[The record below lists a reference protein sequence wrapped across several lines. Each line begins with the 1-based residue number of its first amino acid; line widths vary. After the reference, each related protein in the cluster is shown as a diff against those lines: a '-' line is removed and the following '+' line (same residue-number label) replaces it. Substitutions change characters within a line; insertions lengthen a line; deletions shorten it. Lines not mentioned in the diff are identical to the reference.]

1 MATRVAA
8 SSALGIRRARFSL
21 FTGLLLALALSAAPM
36 PHVDVQR
43 ALATVGQRL
52 NSLLPRTATPI
63 SRAGAAT
70 PSAPALPE
78 LDAPHEHIPNL
89 YIKAPHTLYALN
101 PATGATRWQHVTS
114 EIPNLAPVQ
123 DVGVAVEEES
133 SVTLLSGKTGAPL
146 WRYAPS
152 SGTIA
157 RLMAVYGDTV
167 YAVET
172 HTVSL
177 DKPSD
182 AADSLLALNDADG
195 SVRWRYTVTHSH
207 LGFVS
212 IISSLDNPMIYI
224 NDDVADFRPT
234 SGSITALSVNNGA
247 VRWRRVLNGAPGLS
261 PQYAVGDSV
270 IAYAPVPQSMT
281 NTGGVYFRLDMRT
294 GAPIWTLPS
303 AQRGSPVFTSTTL
316 YLGGLK
322 RLVAYDMT
330 DLSVRW
336 TATIQ
341 GTGAV
346 PVRLSDQ
353 YIAVR
358 TRTSFEVYEAASGK
372 RLWSQGQPATFG
384 VVRLVGSTLC
394 TNSNTNPGS
403 LTGFDI
409 ATGAQ
414 RWRYQSPAMLQP
426 SMPLDGASIFVRTFA
441 DVFSFNPT
449 TGAIRWQTP
458 LDAQLDVQMD
468 VTPA

>member
-1 MATRVAA
+1 MTTRVAT

-36 PHVDVQR
+36 PQVNVQK
-43 ALATVGQRL
+43 ALATAGQRL
-52 NSLLPRTATPI
+52 SALLPRHTASAGRAGGATP
-63 SRAGAAT
+63 T
-70 PSAPALPE
+70 LPALPE
-78 LDAPHEHIPNL
+78 RKSPHEHVPNL
-89 YIKAPHTLYALN
+89 YIKAPHSLYALN
-101 PATGATRWQHVTS
+101 TATGATRWQHATP

-123 DVGVAVEEES
+123 DVGVAIEEEN
-133 SVTLLSGKTGAPL
+133 SVALLSGRTGAQL

-157 RLMAVYGDTV
+157 RLMAVYDDTV

-182 AADSLLALNDADG
+182 ASDTLLALNDADG
-195 SVRWRYTVTHSH
+195 SVRWRYTVAHSH

-212 IISSLDNPMIYI
+212 IISSPGNPTIYI

-234 SGSITALSVNNGA
+234 SGSITALSANNGA

-261 PQYAVGDSV
+261 PQYAVGSAV

-281 NTGGVYFRLDMRT
+281 NTGGVYFRLDVSS
-294 GAPIWTLPS
+294 GAVEWELPS
-303 AQRGSPVFTSTTL
+303 AQRGSPVFTPTTL

-322 RLVAYDMT
+322 RLMAYDMT

-341 GTGAV
+341 GIGAT

-353 YIAVR
+353 YVAAR
-358 TRTSFEVYEAASGK
+358 TRTSFEVYDAASGK
-372 RLWSQGQPATFG
+372 RLWSLGQPATFG
-384 VVRLVGSTLC
+384 VVRLVGATLC
-394 TNSNTNPGS
+394 TNSNTSPGA
-403 LTGFDI
+403 LTGFDV

-441 DVFSFNPT
+441 DVFAFNPT

>member
-1 MATRVAA
+1 MATPVE
-8 SSALGIRRARFSL
+8 SSGVGIRRARFPL

-36 PHVDVQR
+36 PHVDVQKT
-43 ALATVGQRL
+43 LATVGQRL
-52 NSLLPRTATPI
+52 NSLLPRPTAPTGRAVGATP
-63 SRAGAAT
+63 T
-70 PSAPALPE
+70 LPALPE
-78 LDAPHEHIPNL
+78 LDAPHEHVPNL
-89 YIKAPHTLYALN
+89 YIKAPHILYALD
-101 PATGATRWQHVTS
+101 PATGATRWQHATP

-123 DVGVAVEEES
+123 DVGVAIEEEN
-133 SVTLLSGKTGAPL
+133 SVTLLNGQTGAQL
-146 WRYAPS
+146 WRYAPPQ
-152 SGTIA
+152 GTIA

-177 DKPSD
+177 DRPSD
-182 AADSLLALNDADG
+182 ASDTLLALNDADG
-195 SVRWRYTVTHSH
+195 SVRWRYTVAHSH

-212 IISSLDNPMIYI
+212 IISSPDNPMIYI

-247 VRWRRVLNGAPGLS
+247 VHWRRVLDGAPGLT
-261 PQYAVGDSV
+261 PQYAISDSV
-270 IAYAPVPQSMT
+270 IAYAPVPQSVT
-281 NTGGVYFRLDMRT
+281 NTGGVYFRLDMNS
-294 GAPIWTLPS
+294 GAVEWTLPS
-303 AQRGSPVFTSTTL
+303 AQRGTPVFTPTTL

-322 RLVAYDMT
+322 RLMAYDMA

-353 YIAVR
+353 FIAVR
-358 TRTSFEVYEAASGK
+358 TRTSFEVYEAASGR
-372 RLWSQGQPATFG
+372 RLWSRGQPATFG
-384 VVRLVGSTLC
+384 VFRLVGSTLC
-394 TNSNTNPGS
+394 TNADTSPS
-403 LTGFDI
+403 VLTGFDI

-414 RWRYQSPAMLQP
+414 RWRYQSSATLQS
-426 SMPLDGASIFVRTFA
+426 SMPLDGASIYVRTFA
-441 DVFSFNPT
+441 DIFSFNPA

>member
-1 MATRVAA
+1 MPTPVT
-8 SSALGIRRARFSL
+8 SSAGSIGRARFSL
-21 FTGLLLALALSAAPM
+21 FTGLILALALSAAPL
-36 PHVDVQR
+36 PQVNVQKT
-43 ALATVGQRL
+43 LAAVRQRF
-52 NSLLPRTATPI
+52 NSLAPSPTAPHGRAVGATP
-63 SRAGAAT
+63 T
-70 PSAPALPE
+70 LPAFPE
-78 LDAPHEHIPNL
+78 RNSPHEHVPNL

-101 PATGATRWQHVTS
+101 PATGATRWQHATP

-123 DVGVAVEEES
+123 DVGVAIEEEN
-133 SVTLLSGKTGAPL
+133 SVALLSGKTGQTM
-146 WRYAPS
+146 WRYAPAA
-152 SGTIA
+152 GTIA

-172 HTVSL
+172 HTLSL

-182 AADSLLALNDADG
+182 ASDTLLALNDADG
-195 SVRWRYTVTHSH
+195 SVRWRYNVAHSH

-212 IISSLDNPMIYI
+212 IITSTGNPTIFI

-247 VRWRRVLNGAPGLS
+247 VRWRRVLEGAPGLT
-261 PQYAVGDSV
+261 PQFAVGDSV

-281 NTGGVYFRLDMRT
+281 NTGGEYFRLAMNS
-294 GAPIWTLPS
+294 GLVEWTLPS
-303 AQRGSPVFTSTTL
+303 AQRGTPVFTPTTL

-322 RLVAYDMT
+322 RLMAYDMA

-336 TATIQ
+336 TTTIQ
-341 GTGAV
+341 GIGAA
-346 PVRLSDQ
+346 PIRLSDQ

-372 RLWSQGQPATFG
+372 RLWSVDQPAAFG
-384 VVRLVGSTLC
+384 VVRLVGTTLC
-394 TNSNTNPGS
+394 TNSDANPGV

-414 RWRYQSPAMLQP
+414 RWRYQSPATLQS
-426 SMPLDGASIFVRTFA
+426 SMPLDGTSIFVRTFA
-441 DVFSFNPT
+441 DIFSFDPT
-449 TGAIRWQTP
+449 TGAIRWRAP

>member
-1 MATRVAA
+1 MATPVA
-8 SSALGIRRARFSL
+8 SSAVGIRRARFPL

-36 PHVDVQR
+36 PHMDVQKT
-43 ALATVGQRL
+43 LAMAGQRL
-52 NSLLPRTATPI
+52 SALLPRPAT
-63 SRAGAAT
+63 STGRAGAAT
-70 PSAPALPE
+70 PAAPALPE
-78 LDAPHEHIPNL
+78 LDAPHEHVPNL
-89 YIKAPHTLYALN
+89 YIKAPHILYALN
-101 PATGATRWQHVTS
+101 PATGATRWQHATP

-123 DVGVAVEEES
+123 DVGVAIEES
-133 SVTLLSGKTGAPL
+133 NSVTLLSGQTGAQL
-146 WRYAPS
+146 WRYAPP

-157 RLMAVYGDTV
+157 RLMSVYGDTV

-177 DKPSD
+177 DKPSTASD
-182 AADSLLALNDADG
+182 TLLALNDADG
-195 SVRWRYTVTHSH
+195 SVRWRYTVAHSH

-212 IISSLDNPMIYI
+212 IISSPDNPTIFI
-224 NDDVADFRPT
+224 NDDVADFRPI

-247 VRWRRVLNGAPGLS
+247 VLWRRVLDGAPGLT

-270 IAYAPVPQSMT
+270 IVYAPVPQSMT
-281 NTGGVYFRLDMRT
+281 NTGGLYFRLDART
-294 GAPIWTLPS
+294 GAVKWTLPS
-303 AQRGSPVFTSTTL
+303 AQRGTPVFTPTTL
-316 YLGGLK
+316 YLGGPK
-322 RLVAYDMT
+322 RLMAYDMA
-330 DLSVRW
+330 DLSLRW

-341 GTGAV
+341 GIGAA

-358 TRTSFEVYEAASGK
+358 TRTSFEVYDAASGK
-372 RLWSQGQPATFG
+372 RLWSVDQPATFG

-394 TNSNTNPGS
+394 TNANTSPS
-403 LTGFDI
+403 VLTGFDI

-414 RWRYQSPAMLQP
+414 RWRYQSSAMLQS

-441 DVFSFNPT
+441 DIFSFNPA
-449 TGAIRWQTP
+449 TGAIRWQAP

>member
-1 MATRVAA
+1 MATRAAA
-8 SSALGIRRARFSL
+8 SALRIQRARFSL

-36 PHVDVQR
+36 PQVNIQKT
-43 ALATVGQRL
+43 LATAGQRL
-52 NSLLPRTATPI
+52 NSLLPRPVAPNGRARGVTP
-63 SRAGAAT
+63 T
-70 PSAPALPE
+70 LPALPE
-78 LDAPHEHIPNL
+78 RKSPHEHVPNL

-101 PATGATRWQHVTS
+101 PASGATRWQHATP

-123 DVGVAVEEES
+123 DVGVAIEEEN
-133 SVTLLSGKTGAPL
+133 SVTLLSGKTGATM

-157 RLMAVYGDTV
+157 RLMAVYDDTV

-172 HTVSL
+172 HTLSL

-182 AADSLLALNDADG
+182 ASDTLLALNDADG
-195 SVRWRYTVTHSH
+195 SVRWGYTVAHSH

-212 IISSLDNPMIYI
+212 IVSSPGSPTIYI

-247 VRWRRVLNGAPGLS
+247 VRWRRVLEGAPGLT

-281 NTGGVYFRLDMRT
+281 NTGGEYFRLDLNS
-294 GAPIWTLPS
+294 GAVEWALPS
-303 AQRGSPVFTSTTL
+303 AQHGTPVFTPTTL

-322 RLVAYDMT
+322 RLMAYDMAN
-330 DLSVRW
+330 LSIRW

-341 GTGAV
+341 GIGAV

-372 RLWSQGQPATFG
+372 RLWSLSQPATFG
-384 VVRLVGSTLC
+384 VVRLVGSVLC
-394 TNSNTNPGS
+394 TNSNTSPGE

-414 RWRYQSPAMLQP
+414 RWRYESPATLQS

-441 DVFSFNPT
+441 DVFAFNPT
-449 TGAIRWQTP
+449 TGAIRWQAP